1 MLKGL
6 GNLGNIGGI
15 LKQAMQV
22 KERMEALKE
31 KLTDERIEAAAGGG
45 MVKLTLNGRMEVLEI
60 KIDPEIIDKNE
71 PEVLET
77 LVRAAV
83 NEGIRNTRALVE
95 GKMKELAGGIDIPG
109 LT

>member
-6 GNLGNIGGI
+6 GNLGNLGGI

-22 KERMEALKE
+22 KERMEELKE
-31 KLTDERIEAAAGGG
+31 KLADERIEAAAGGG
-45 MVKLTLNGRMEVLEI
+45 MVRLILNGRMEVLEI

>member
-6 GNLGNIGGI
+6 GNLGNLGGL

-22 KERMEALKE
+22 KERMEELKE
-31 KLTDERIEAAAGGG
+31 KLVNERVEATAGGG
-45 MVKLTLNGRMEVLEI
+45 MVKLTLNGRMEVLDL

-83 NEGIRNTRALVE
+83 NEGIRSTRALVE
-95 GKMKELAGGIDIPG
+95 SKMKELTGGIDIPG